1 MYIKKL
7 ALFVGL
13 AGASFLAVNATAN
26 TVTYST
32 SSGATESGG
41 NAVNA
46 TATFTTSANT
56 LSISLTDNLS
66 NPTTV
71 AQLISDLDFVLSSGQ
86 TSGSISSSSGLQRT
100 VNGDG
105 TYTVGSTVS
114 TGWGLNNN
122 VAGGLQLDALGFIGP
137 AGLVIGGPGAG
148 NKYTAANSSIAGNS
162 PHNPFLYGTI
172 NFTLTIAGLTAND
185 TVSSAIFSFGTT
197 AGDNVTSHA
206 SVPDGGTTAA
216 LLGGALTAAGLLRRK
231 LSA

>member
-1 MYIKKL
+1 MKKL

-13 AGASFLAVNATAN
+13 AGASLLAVNATAN
-26 TVTYST
+26 TVTFST
-32 SSGATESGG
+32 ASGSTESGG
-41 NAVNA
+41 NPVDA
-46 TATFTTSANT
+46 TATFTTGANQLT
-56 LSISLTDNLS
+56 ISLTDNLS
-66 NPTTV
+66 NPATV

-86 TSGSISSSSGLQRT
+86 TSGTILSSSGLQRT
-100 VNGDG
+100 VNADG
-105 TYTVGSTVS
+105 TYTVGAVVS

-148 NKYTAANSSIAGNS
+148 NLYSAANGSIAGNG

-172 NFTLTIAGLTAND
+172 NFTLAIAGLTAND

-197 AGDNVTSHA
+197 AGDNVTGHTT
-206 SVPDGGTTAA
+206 VPDGGTTAA

-231 LSA
+231 LSV